1 MATESTAAAATRAAL
16 RAKALRDS
24 TWRAGAETR
33 RVRSA
38 KKEKNRETERER
50 ERERERDPHPWR
62 ARARERERGVE
73 HEGSRHTR
81 LVLSPFFF
89 PSVSPYRTDCVGSS
103 YLVLLCVGGGP
114 GDDPP
119 GGLSVQAHAARSGH
133 SRGHHHPP
141 PPNSHFLFLWCS
153 CACVRPLALLCVVCG
168 SLPSSIGAQQLG
180 GSSTHTF
187 THHNIGISTLKR
199 NTSGR
204 DKTKSKPNREISHN
218 TSSSVANRS
227 MSGGK
232 GKFPRCPTRG
242 ETDPRR

>member
-1 MATESTAAAATRAAL
+1 MSPL
-16 RAKALRDS
+16 F
-24 TWRAGAETR
+24 
-33 RVRSA
+33 
-38 KKEKNRETERER
+38 
-50 ERERERDPHPWR
+50 
-62 ARARERERGVE
+62 
-73 HEGSRHTR
+73 
-81 LVLSPFFF
+81 LSLF
-89 PSVSPYRTDCVGSS
+89 SVPNCVGSS

-153 CACVRPLALLCVVCG
+153 CACVRPLAWLCVVCG

-187 THHNIGISTLKR
+187 THNIGISTLKR

-204 DKTKSKPNREISHN
+204 DKTKSTRQTGRSPSKHHHRSPIDRCREERGNFHD
-218 TSSSVANRS
+218 APR
-227 MSGGK
+227 GGK
-232 GKFPRCPTRG
+232 RTQEDDLALEGGHCIGIHHHHHHHHHHSLDSSLPPHD
-242 ETDPRR
+242 EANHLLPHAPPPP

>member
-1 MATESTAAAATRAAL
+1 M
-16 RAKALRDS
+16 
-24 TWRAGAETR
+24 
-33 RVRSA
+33 
-38 KKEKNRETERER
+38 
-50 ERERERDPHPWR
+50 
-62 ARARERERGVE
+62 
-73 HEGSRHTR
+73 
-81 LVLSPFFF
+81 SPFFF

-153 CACVRPLALLCVVCG
+153 CACVRPLAWLCVVCG

-187 THHNIGISTLKR
+187 THNIGISTLKR

-204 DKTKSKPNREISHN
+204 DKTKSGSQTGDLPRNIIIGRQSIDVGRKGEISTMPH
-218 TSSSVANRS
+218 A
-227 MSGGK
+227 GGNGPK
-232 GKFPRCPTRG
+232 KMTLPSRAGIALVFIIIIIIIITIH
-242 ETDPRR
+242 